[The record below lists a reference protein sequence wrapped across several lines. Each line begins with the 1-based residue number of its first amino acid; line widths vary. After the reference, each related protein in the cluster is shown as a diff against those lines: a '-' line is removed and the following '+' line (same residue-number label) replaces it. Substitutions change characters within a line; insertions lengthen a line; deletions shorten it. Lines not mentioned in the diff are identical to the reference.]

1 MAKLSAG
8 LLPFRK
14 INGQL
19 EVFLVHPGG
28 PFWKK
33 KDEGAWSLSKGEYT
47 DDEDPL
53 DAAKREFTEETGF
66 VADGEFL
73 SLGKSKQPSGKTVT
87 AWAVE
92 KDLDA
97 GAIKSNLFSLEWP
110 PKSGKMRE
118 FPEVDRGAWFS
129 LNQARTQI
137 LKGQLLFLERLSEK
151 LGLPIEEEAQTPS
164 G

>member
-14 INGQL
+14 TNGRI

-28 PFWKK
+28 PFWAK
-33 KDEGAWSLSKGEYT
+33 KDEAAWSLPTGEYVE
-47 DDEDPL
+47 DEDPL

-66 VADGEFL
+66 ESHGPFL
-73 SLGKSKQPSGKTVT
+73 ALGKSKQPSGKWVT

-97 GAIKSNLFSLEWP
+97 DAIKSNLFSMEWP
-110 PKSGKMRE
+110 PKSGKLQE
-118 FPEVDRGAWFS
+118 FPEVDKAGWFS
-129 LNQARTQI
+129 LSQARVKI
-137 LKGQLLFLERLSEK
+137 LKGQIAFVDRLSEM
-151 LGLPIEEEAQTPS
+151 LGVL
-164 G
+164 